1 MKKSLLVVSLFG
13 VLINGCAGRL
23 VVMKDQNGNVQKC
36 EVSAGQQM
44 AIGLLANAQVKNCIK
59 TWESAG
65 YKRVN

>member
-1 MKKSLLVVSLFG
+1 MKNLILVVTFLG
-13 VLINGCAGRL
+13 LIGCAGRL

>member
-1 MKKSLLVVSLFG
+1 MKNLILVVTFLG
-13 VLINGCAGRL
+13 LVGCAGRL
-23 VVMKDQNGNVQKC
+23 VVMKDPQNGNVQKC

-59 TWESAG
+59 TWEAAG